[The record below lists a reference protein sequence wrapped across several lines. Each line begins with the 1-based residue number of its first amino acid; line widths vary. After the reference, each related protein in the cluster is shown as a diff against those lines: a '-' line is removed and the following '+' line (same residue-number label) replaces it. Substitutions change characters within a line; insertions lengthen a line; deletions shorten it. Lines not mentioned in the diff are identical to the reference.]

1 MAGSRASRNQPVPV
15 SDSTGPS
22 EHLIWLRIR
31 PDLRMKSRVPPSIKE
46 TFIPNHDAVT
56 IHGYQSRYQSR
67 NSKSVDP
74 RDTEELFAKYPTC
87 ESPKIILD
95 QRSGRGSQAAGFAR
109 LKGHHVATTEN
120 SRQARSATQTDN
132 LAQFC
137 FRRRENPSR
146 I

>member
-1 MAGSRASRNQPVPV
+1 MAGSRAIRNQPVPV

-31 PDLRMKSRVPPSIKE
+31 SDLRMKSRVPPSIKE
-46 TFIPNHDAVT
+46 TFIPHHDALT

-87 ESPKIILD
+87 ESPKISND
-95 QRSGRGSQAAGFAR
+95 QRSGRGSHKASNSR
-109 LKGHHVATTEN
+109 LKAPHQHLLKDTN
-120 SRQARSATQTDN
+120 
-132 LAQFC
+132 
-137 FRRRENPSR
+137 
-146 I
+146 